1 MLSIKDNVGGALT
14 AGVMGSIAVLCL
26 MTGNAVHLG
35 TNAGGAQD
43 ALAAELD
50 ARVAEL
56 VAAGADESA
65 ARSVVKKA
73 VRFGRGQLSNA
84 SGSDASDPAGA
95 NPVGSNPYASDLAAS
110 DASDINPADS
120 NTRTPSAEKS
130 E

>member
-1 MLSIKDNVGGALT
+1 MIVMSIKDNVGGALT
-14 AGVMGSIAVLCL
+14 AGIFGSIAVLCL

-56 VAAGADESA
+56 VAAGADEPA

-73 VRFGRGQLSNA
+73 VRFGQGQLP
-84 SGSDASDPAGA
+84 DA
-95 NPVGSNPYASDLAAS
+95 
-110 DASDINPADS
+110 
-120 NTRTPSAEKS
+120 
-130 E
+130 